1 MPYGN
6 TQELIGANIN
16 PALFIQ
22 DYSPY
27 ERQNMMDRAAIA
39 ANIQNIQ
46 TTATDYAKEQKAA
59 KNTLKASQAQI
70 EAAATLFPD
79 QAPYLSQISNQ
90 LKNEDTPLSERAA
103 IGSQV
108 ADIINMGV
116 GQKRYETELAFK
128 RQDQAN
134 QNQESAMR
142 QWAYG
147 QQVTAAEQEARA
159 RQTDAKTKATIGPGL
174 LENVLKLAPAS
185 IADNVRKSIGDYT
198 PEEQFSLASSVM
210 ALIPKADKKT
220 APTVQDVAVPG
231 GTQKMQWD
239 ETSGTWIPIQT
250 SLQPKGAKVTT
261 FGSPDDPYL
270 DSNSAKGIGAFGK
283 LEPNDIALSP
293 DMEKEVRAKGIKPG
307 DNISVTMENGDV
319 VQGRWMDRTAQDS
332 DVKSGKIKGVTQP
345 LRGRVD
351 IYTPGGVNP
360 YDGMGVSA
368 IGFTPAK
375 DAALSP
381 SEQIAVQ
388 KYQDEKAAQ
397 VAKDSSAAAAAK
409 DFVGVLDE
417 LQNHPGFTNL
427 FGSNVGI
434 PTWIPGSSGADAKAI
449 LGKVQGKAFLEAIQ
463 KMKGMGALSEKEGE
477 TATKAYTAL
486 TPSMSE
492 EAARKEIATLKG
504 ILMSGIQKAA
514 TTDQSATPPVDPI
527 QAASQKLQGLVPA
540 R

>member
-1 MPYGN
+1 MPYGT
-6 TQELIGANIN
+6 TQELMGSSVD
-16 PALFIQ
+16 PRLFIQ
-22 DYSPY
+22 DFSGYG
-27 ERQNMMDRAAIA
+27 RAAD
-39 ANIQNIQ
+39 IQSAGMMEMTN
-46 TTATDYAKEQKAA
+46 ALGNSVTDYAKEQKAA

-79 QAPYLSQISNQ
+79 QAPYLNQLSNQ

-103 IGSQV
+103 IGAQV

-128 RQDQAN
+128 QQDQAN
-134 QNQESAMR
+134 QNRESAMR
-142 QWAYG
+142 QWAFG
-147 QQVTAAEQEARA
+147 QQVTASEQEAKA
-159 RQTDAKTKATIGPGL
+159 RQVDAKTKSTIGPGL

-198 PEEQFSLASSVM
+198 PEEQYSLASSVM
-210 ALIPKADKKT
+210 ALIPKAVKKE
-220 APTVQDVAVPG
+220 APTIQDVSVPG

-239 ETSGTWIPIQT
+239 ETSGTWVPIQT

-261 FGSPDDPYL
+261 FGAANDPYL

-332 DVKSGKIKGVTQP
+332 DVKSGKSKGVTQP

-351 IYTPGGVNP
+351 FYTPGGVNP

-375 DAALSP
+375 DAAMSP

-388 KYQDEKAAQ
+388 KYADEQKAALQ
-397 VAKDSSAAAAAK
+397 KDASAAAAAK

-427 FGSNVGI
+427 FGSNVGV

-504 ILMSGIQKAA
+504 ILLSGIQKAA
-514 TTDQSATPPVDPI
+514 VTDQTTPPVDPI